1 MADYDR
7 DDEAQDDVLDLT
19 EADQAPDDTEQQ
31 DDDEQGSEDEQIVF
45 EVDGAPVESGTVADN
60 GLVKHL
66 RQQIKDQAARLK
78 QYERP
83 QQPVEVGPKPTL
95 AGCEYDEE
103 AYERELD
110 AWRDRKT
117 EADKAGQQQ
126 REAEEANQKR
136 FQDEHAAY
144 QAKKQALGFADMP
157 QAEAAVAD
165 ALTDWQQNAIIRYAG
180 DPAKVIYALGK
191 SSGKR
196 DELASLTDPIAFAIA
211 VSKLEGNITVSK
223 RPKPPAPEDIARGTA
238 RSPGVDKEEAR
249 LEKEADRTGDRTALI
264 NYRRSKR

>member
-1 MADYDR
+1 MADFDR

-19 EADQAPDDTEQQ
+19 EADQAPEEPEQQ
-31 DDDEQGSEDEQIVF
+31 DDDQGEDEQIVF
-45 EVDGAPVESGTVADN
+45 EVDGASVESEASGDT

-66 RQQIKDQAARLK
+66 RQQIRDRDARLK

-95 AGCEYDEE
+95 AGVDYDEE

-110 AWRDRKT
+110 AWRDRKS

-144 QAKKQALGFADMP
+144 QTKKQALGFADMP

-196 DELASLTDPIAFAIA
+196 DQIASLTDPIAFAIA

-223 RPKPPAPEDIARGTA
+223 RPKPPAPEEIARGTA